1 MGLDTTTIQ
10 PVLPGNF
17 DPVNHYYPRVMNAHL
32 NPLVRHFFSMTL
44 ERIALR
50 YCHLNPHVQ
59 YDYLLS
65 RLKQPAQHLPWAGC
79 DLMHVTNAFGH
90 RQMVVIETNSSPS
103 GQKSMPLLN
112 EDDEYNGYKK
122 IIEPLVPHLQRSKK
136 KGGLAVLYDK
146 NPMEASGYAATLADM
161 MKETVWL
168 VPFESTILKDERPH
182 AWFENGELFIRVESE
197 VKCIRYAHR
206 YVTQKPWNRIP
217 VRTKTRLQNPI
228 VGCLAGGRNK
238 ALAAK
243 AYDWYNAQIAEHGL
257 RINTPTTIWDVHFSE
272 VPRWVEKMGGY
283 AVIKVPYSN
292 AGQGVYT
299 ITNTDE
305 LEAFKRSEFTYE
317 RYVVQ
322 SLIGHYNWSSGIDD
336 SEKLFHVGTIPNKRG
351 EIFVADLR
359 MMVCST
365 MNGWRPV
372 AMYARRAR
380 EPITKIA
387 PQNSWSVLGTNLS
400 GKLENGVWTTDSSR
414 LLLMDER
421 DFNRLGLS
429 LDEIIEAFVQTV
441 LSVLSINQLAG
452 TLLNQK
458 KELKRRIFSGLCND
472 AELLREIRK

>member
-1 MGLDTTTIQ
+1 MALETSVIQ

-17 DPVNHYYPRVMNAHL
+17 DPVNHYYPRVLNAQL
-32 NPLVRHFFSMTL
+32 NPLVRHFCTMTL

-65 RLKQPAQHLPWAGC
+65 VLKQPGQHLRWAGC
-79 DLMHVTNAFGH
+79 DLMHVTNALGH

-103 GQKSMPLLN
+103 GQKSMPFLH
-112 EDDEYNGYKK
+112 EDDEYNGYRR
-122 IIEPLVPHLQRSKK
+122 IIEPLLPMLKRTQK

-146 NPMEASGYAATLADM
+146 NPMEATGYAGVLADLTG
-161 MKETVWL
+161 ETVWL
-168 VPFESTILKDERPH
+168 VPFESSLLDTEGPN
-182 AWFENGELFIRVESE
+182 AWFDNGELFIRVDG
-197 VKCIRYAHR
+197 KIQAIRYAHR

-217 VRTKTRLQNPI
+217 VRSKTRLLNPI
-228 VGCLAGGRNK
+228 IGCLAGGRNK

-243 AYDWYNAQIAEHGL
+243 AYDWYNAELAPHGL
-257 RINTPTTIWDVHFSE
+257 NINTPTTIWDVHFSE

-292 AGQGVYT
+292 AGQGVFT
-299 ITNTDE
+299 ITNAEE
-305 LEAFKRSEFTYE
+305 LEAFKQSKVTYE

-322 SLIGHYNWSSGIDD
+322 SLIGHYHWSSGVDD
-336 SEKLFHVGTIPNKRG
+336 GDKLFHVGTVPNKKG

-359 MMVCST
+359 MMVSST
-365 MNGWRPV
+365 AEGWKPV

-380 EPITKIA
+380 EPITKVA
-387 PQNSWSVLGTNLS
+387 PKNSWSVLGTNLS
-400 GKLENGVWTTDSSR
+400 GKLDNGVWTTDSSR

-441 LSVLSINQLAG
+441 LSVLAINQLAG
-452 TLLNQK
+452 TLLTQK
-458 KELKRRIFSGLCND
+458 KELKRRMFAGMCND
-472 AELLREIRK
+472 QELLREIPK

>member
-1 MGLDTTTIQ
+1 MALDTNVIQ
-10 PVLPGNF
+10 PVLPGSF
-17 DPVNHYYPRVMNAHL
+17 DPVNHYYPRVLNAHL

-44 ERIALR
+44 ERIVLR

-59 YDYLLS
+59 YDYLLDL
-65 RLKQPAQHLPWAGC
+65 LKQSGPHLRWAGC

-112 EDDEYNGYKK
+112 EEDEYNGYRR
-122 IIEPLVPHLQRSKK
+122 IIEPLVPQLRRTHK

-146 NPMEASGYAATLADM
+146 NPMEASGYAGAMADLLQ
-161 MKETVWL
+161 ETVWL
-168 VPFESTILKDERPH
+168 VPFESAILNESDPN
-182 AWFENGELFIRVESE
+182 AWFENGELFIRVDGE
-197 VKCIRYAHR
+197 VKPIRYAHR

-217 VRTKTRLQNPI
+217 VRSKTRLLNPI
-228 VGCLAGGRNK
+228 IGCLAGGRNK

-243 AYDWYNAQIAEHGL
+243 AYDWYNAQIAPHGL
-257 RINTPTTIWDVHFSE
+257 SINTPTTIWDVHFSE

-299 ITNTDE
+299 ITNAEE
-305 LEAFKRSEFTYE
+305 LEAFKQSEVTYE

-322 SLIGHYNWSSGIDD
+322 SLIGHYHWSSGVDD
-336 SEKLFHVGTIPNKRG
+336 TDKLFHVGTVPNKKG
-351 EIFVADLR
+351 QIFVADLR

-365 MNGWRPV
+365 PSGWRPV

-380 EPITKIA
+380 EPISAATPK
-387 PQNSWSVLGTNLS
+387 NSWGVLGTNLS
-400 GKLENGVWTTDSSR
+400 GKAKNGVWTTDSSR

-441 LSVLSINQLAG
+441 LSVLSINHLAG

-458 KELKRRIFSGLCND
+458 KELKRRVFSGLCND
-472 AELLREIRK
+472 SELIKELRK

>member
-1 MGLDTTTIQ
+1 MALDTQVIQ
-10 PVLPGNF
+10 PILLGNF
-17 DPVNHYYPRVMNAHL
+17 DPVNHYYPRVLNAHL
-32 NPLVRHFFSMTL
+32 NPLVRHFFSMSL

-59 YDYLLS
+59 YDYLLNL
-65 RLKQPAQHLPWAGC
+65 LKQPGKHLRWAGC
-79 DLMHVTNAFGH
+79 DLMHVTNAYGH

-112 EDDEYNGYKK
+112 EDDDYNGYRR
-122 IIEPLVPHLQRSKK
+122 IIEPLIPQLQKTKK
-136 KGGLAVLYDK
+136 KGGLGVLYDK
-146 NPMEASGYAATLADM
+146 NPMEASGYASALADLLN
-161 MKETVWL
+161 EQVWL
-168 VPFESTILKDERPH
+168 IPFETLTLNQDNPN
-182 AWFENGELFIRVESE
+182 AWFTDGELFIRVDGE
-197 VKCIRYAHR
+197 VKPIRYAHR

-217 VRTKTRLQNPI
+217 VRSKTTLLNPI
-228 VGCLAGGRNK
+228 IGCLAGGRNK

-243 AYDWYNAQIAEHGL
+243 AYDWFNAQIGEHGL
-257 RINTPTTIWDVHFSE
+257 SINTPTTIWDVHFAE

-299 ITNTDE
+299 ITNAEE
-305 LEAFKRSEFTYE
+305 LEAFKQSEVTYE

-322 SLIGHYNWSSGIDD
+322 SLIGHYHWSSGIDD
-336 SEKLFHVGTIPNKRG
+336 TDKLFHVGTVPNKKG

-359 MMVCST
+359 MMVTST
-365 MNGWRPV
+365 ADGWRPV

-380 EPITKIA
+380 EPITQTPPEK
-387 PQNSWSVLGTNLS
+387 SWSVLGTNLS
-400 GKLENGVWTTDSSR
+400 GKTQNGVWTTDSSR

-441 LSVLSINQLAG
+441 LSVLSINDLAKS
-452 TLLNQK
+452 LLTQK
-458 KELKRRIFSGLCND
+458 RELKRRTFAGLCND
-472 AELLREIRK
+472 QELMKEILT